1 MVKELIAYRIC
12 PKCARAVPLE
22 SQEFFC
28 SNDGTKLL
36 EACASCQAPIT
47 TPYARFCSSCGSEF
61 KAQKGVL

>member
-1 MVKELIAYRIC
+1 MVKELVAYRIC

-22 SQEFFC
+22 SGEKFC

-47 TPYARFCSSCGSEF
+47 TPYARFCSKCGAEF
-61 KAQKGVL
+61 KVKQGEI